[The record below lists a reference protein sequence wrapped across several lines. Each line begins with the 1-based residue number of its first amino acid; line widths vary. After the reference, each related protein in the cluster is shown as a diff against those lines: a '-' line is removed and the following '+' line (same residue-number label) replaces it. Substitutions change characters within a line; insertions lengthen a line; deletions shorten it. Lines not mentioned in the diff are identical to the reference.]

1 MIDYSL
7 ILSINYAKKR
17 WVLAGNTYEGL
28 EWYDES
34 TKPTKEELDSQW
46 NKVESDAKKNNCKE
60 ESKKRIASCDWSV
73 LPDVKIQNKA
83 QFENYRST
91 LRNLILN
98 PIEDPIF
105 PIEPTPIWI
114 IQPDITGDNNG

>member
-1 MIDYSL
+1 MIIVDQKR
-7 ILSINYAKKR
+7 LS
-17 WVLAGNTYEGL
+17 EF
-28 EWYDES
+28 
-34 TKPTKEELDSQW
+34 
-46 NKVESDAKKNNCKE
+46 KKNNCKE
-60 ESKKRIASCDWSV
+60 ESKKRIANSDWSV

-105 PIEPTPIWI
+105 PIEPAPIWSK
-114 IQPDITGDNNG
+114 

>member
-1 MIDYSL
+1 MIIVDQKK
-7 ILSINYAKKR
+7 LS
-17 WVLAGNTYEGL
+17 EF
-28 EWYDES
+28 
-34 TKPTKEELDSQW
+34 
-46 NKVESDAKKNNCKE
+46 KKNNCKE
-60 ESKKRIASCDWSV
+60 ESKKRIANSDWSV

-105 PIEPTPIWI
+105 PIEPAPIWI